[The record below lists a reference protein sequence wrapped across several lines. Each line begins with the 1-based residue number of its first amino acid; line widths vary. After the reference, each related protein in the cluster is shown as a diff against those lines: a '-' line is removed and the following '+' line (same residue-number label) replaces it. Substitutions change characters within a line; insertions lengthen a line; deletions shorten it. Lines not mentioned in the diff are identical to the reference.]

1 MMVGGGGG
9 TSRNASRKMGDD
21 GVGVSLRT
29 VPSDGLMLL
38 NETWTWGGGV
48 HKTAC
53 PGGCHWEPPQDR
65 LRLLGPRRRD
75 VGAPQLAFV

>member
-1 MMVGGGGG
+1 
-9 TSRNASRKMGDD
+9 MGDD
-21 GVGVSLRT
+21 GVGVSLGT

-38 NETWTWGGGV
+38 NETWTWGVGV

-53 PGGCHWEPPQDR
+53 PGGYHWEPRQDR

-75 VGAPQLAFV
+75 AGAPQLAFV